1 MKLIL
6 FADGAAGQAI
16 YRWLAHTWPA
26 DLAAVVTTGDNEIS
40 RAAQAQGIP
49 TIEFRSPEQTLLA
62 CTELGVDFDLGLLAW
77 WPKIVQ
83 TPLLALPR
91 QGFINTHPSLLPHN
105 RGKHYNFWAIVEE
118 APFGVTLHRVDAGVD
133 TGDIVAQQAIAYDWL
148 DTGQS
153 LYEKAGTAMVDLVR
167 SSYPQIRTL
176 DFPSQ
181 PQPVGSG
188 SFHRAKE
195 LDAASEI
202 HLDQSYTGRQ
212 LINLLRARTF
222 PPHPACWFSDGD
234 QQYEIRVTIG
244 TKIERA

>member
-1 MKLIL
+1 MRLIL
-6 FADGAAGQAI
+6 FADGAVGQAI
-16 YRWLAHTWPA
+16 YSWLAQNWPA
-26 DLAAVVTTGDNEIS
+26 DLAAVVTVVDNEIS
-40 RAAQAQGIP
+40 RAAHALGIP
-49 TIEFRSPEQTLLA
+49 TMEFISTEQTLAA
-62 CTELGVDFDLGLLAW
+62 CAKLGLDFDLGLLAW

-83 TPLLALPR
+83 TPLLDLPR

-118 APFGVTLHRVDAGVD
+118 APFGVTLHRVDADVD
-133 TGDIVAQQAIAYDWL
+133 TGDIVAQQTIAYDWL

-153 LYEKAGTAMVDLVR
+153 LYEKASEAMVDLFK
-167 SSYPQIRTL
+167 SSYELIRTL
-176 DFPSQ
+176 DFPSL
-181 PQPVGSG
+181 PQPVASG

-202 HLDQSYTGRQ
+202 HLDHTYTGRQ

-222 PPHPACWFSDGD
+222 PPHPGCWFSDGD
-234 QQYEIRVTIG
+234 QKYEIRVMIG